1 MVTFS
6 LVLEMGELEAAGV
19 EWRPFSDS
27 GAGLAGARGR
37 GLGLE
42 VTGSRLGATFSE
54 SSVGSVS
61 SSATCCEI
69 WLESP
74 SDIIKIWK
82 QAFLQDK
89 ASWDFG

>member
-1 MVTFS
+1 MATPLQLLIVTFS
-6 LVLEMGELEAAGV
+6 FVLDTGELEAKGV

-27 GAGLAGARGR
+27 GAGLAEAKGR

-54 SSVGSVS
+54 SSVS
-61 SSATCCEI
+61 SSATSCEI

-74 SDIIKIWK
+74 SDIIKI
-82 QAFLQDK
+82 
-89 ASWDFG
+89 